1 MNTVR
6 INLIKFI
13 IWQIFIEYPLSI
25 RHWTSSWDTAIRK
38 RDTVPPLRAHTLLGK
53 MENELLNSKYTI
65 LKAMRKSYDQPR
77 YHIKKQS
84 HYFTNK
90 GSSSQSYGFSSSH
103 VWIWELDYRENWVL
117 KNLCF
122 WTVVLEKTLENL
134 LDCKNIKPVNPKGNK
149 SWIFIGRTDW

>member
-77 YHIKKQS
+77 YHIKKQR
-84 HYFTNK
+84 HYFANK
-90 GSSSQSYGFSSSH
+90 GPSSQSCGFSGSH
-103 VWIWELDYRENWVL
+103 VWMGELDHKEGWAL
-117 KNLCF
+117 KYWCF
-122 WTVVLEKTLENL
+122 WTLVLEKTFESP
-134 LDCKNIKPVNPKGNK
+134 LDCKEIQPVHSKGN
-149 SWIFIGRTDW
+149 